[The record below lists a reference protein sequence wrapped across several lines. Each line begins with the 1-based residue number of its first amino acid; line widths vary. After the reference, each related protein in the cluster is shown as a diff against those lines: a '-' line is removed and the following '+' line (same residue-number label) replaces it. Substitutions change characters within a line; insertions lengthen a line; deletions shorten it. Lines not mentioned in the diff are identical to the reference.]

1 MLSVCTHS
9 GIMHTLHACLPAGRL
24 CLHAL
29 CLESRK
35 QKQVLLQR
43 IKISS
48 FVLPSPQTELTVP
61 EDQSPFS
68 FSFCPIESHCVIIQV
83 ISAFTVLHCVTL
95 EDKNTQTFWLLATLQ
110 ESMQRREGFRKVF
123 ACKWDWASAWLP
135 CRLEEQLQ
143 VERKGKQKDH
153 FCSDGQSSGDFHRS
167 AQSSDHWVFVH
178 ICPLKYFLWASCNE
192 VSWLPCHTLIVTHT
206 HFQA

>member
-1 MLSVCTHS
+1 MFSVCTHS
-9 GIMHTLHACLPAGRL
+9 GVLHTLHACLPAGRL

-43 IKISS
+43 IKLSS

-68 FSFCPIESHCVIIQV
+68 FSFCPTESHCVIIQV
-83 ISAFTVLHCVTL
+83 VSAFTVLHCVTL
-95 EDKNTQTFWLLATLQ
+95 EDKNTQTFGSFWQLYKKACRDVKDLGRVLLVNGTELQ
-110 ESMQRREGFRKVF
+110 PGCHADWRSSCRWRGRKH
-123 ACKWDWASAWLP
+123 
-135 CRLEEQLQ
+135 
-143 VERKGKQKDH
+143 KDH

-167 AQSSDHWVFVH
+167 AQSSEFSSIFVLWSIFSEPH
-178 ICPLKYFLWASCNE
+178 VMRFLDF
-192 VSWLPCHTLIVTHT
+192 LVTP
-206 HFQA
+206 